1 MYKNISIMNKFKNS
15 YELIIDLVR
24 NNLLSGFY
32 LSSAPMYFDLD
43 LETKIE
49 DSKLLKHI
57 DTICNSW
64 MLENAENAGFYNFI
78 FEKNGELIL
87 DVSTHDDL
95 LDNYGKP
102 FDLQEI
108 FSIFLSVLNIN
119 SFDKEEWFENFLE
132 LTINFERVNNICEF
146 EEFKIELIDEEY
158 ISKSEFDNLKNNLSI
173 ELKKSL
179 EVYFIENIDNDYY
192 GVSDFSVSIQENN
205 FNSVA
210 ISNQI
215 KYQIKDFFMA
225 DNIKF

>member
-1 MYKNISIMNKFKNS
+1 MNKFKNS

-32 LSSAPMYFDLD
+32 LSSAPMYYDLD

-87 DVSTHDDL
+87 DVNTHDDL
-95 LDNYGKP
+95 LDNYGNP

-158 ISKSEFDNLKNNLSI
+158 ISKSEFDYLKNNLST

-205 FNSVA
+205 FNSVVV
-210 ISNQI
+210 SHEI
-215 KYQIKDFFMA
+215 KYQIKDFFINDDVSFPM
-225 DNIKF
+225 

>member
-1 MYKNISIMNKFKNS
+1 MNKFKNS

-32 LSSAPMYFDLD
+32 LSSAPMYFELD

-49 DSKLLKHI
+49 DTKLLKHI
-57 DTICNSW
+57 NTICNSW
-64 MLENAENAGFYNFI
+64 MLENAKNGGFYNFI
-78 FEKNGELIL
+78 FEENGELIL

-95 LDNYGKP
+95 LDNYGNP

-108 FSIFLSVLNIN
+108 FLIFLSVLNIN

-132 LTINFERVNNICEF
+132 LTINFERVNNNCEF
-146 EEFKIELIDEEY
+146 KEFKIELIDEEY
-158 ISKSEFDNLKNNLSI
+158 ISKSEFDYLKNNLLI

>member
-1 MYKNISIMNKFKNS
+1 MNKFKNS

-24 NNLLSGFY
+24 KNLLSGFY
-32 LSSAPMYFDLD
+32 LSSAAMYFDLD

-49 DSKLLKHI
+49 DTKLLKQI
-57 DTICNSW
+57 DTICTSW
-64 MLENAENAGFYNFI
+64 MLENAKNAGFYNFN
-78 FEKNGELIL
+78 FEENGELIL

-95 LDNYGKP
+95 LDNYGNP

-119 SFDKEEWFENFLE
+119 SFDKEECFENFLE
-132 LTINFERVNNICEF
+132 LTINFKRVNNICEF

-158 ISKSEFDNLKNNLSI
+158 ISKSEFDYLKNNLSI

-179 EVYFIENIDNDYY
+179 EAYFIENIDNDYY

-205 FNSVA
+205 FNCIV
-210 ISNQI
+210 ISNEI

>member
-1 MYKNISIMNKFKNS
+1 MNKFKNS

-32 LSSAPMYFDLD
+32 LSSAPMYYDLD

-87 DVSTHDDL
+87 DVNTHDDL
-95 LDNYGKP
+95 LDNYGNP

-158 ISKSEFDNLKNNLSI
+158 ISKSEFDYLKNNLST

-205 FNSVA
+205 FNSVVV
-210 ISNQI
+210 SNQI
-215 KYQIKDFFMA
+215 KYQIKDFFIN
-225 DNIKF
+225 DNVSFSM

>member
-1 MYKNISIMNKFKNS
+1 MNKFKNS

-32 LSSAPMYFDLD
+32 LSSAPMYFELD

-49 DSKLLKHI
+49 DTKLLKHI
-57 DTICNSW
+57 NTICNSW
-64 MLENAENAGFYNFI
+64 MLENAKNGGFYNFI
-78 FEKNGELIL
+78 FEENGELIL

-95 LDNYGKP
+95 LENYGNP

-108 FSIFLSVLNIN
+108 FLIFLCVLNIN

-132 LTINFERVNNICEF
+132 LTINFERVNNNCEF

-158 ISKSEFDNLKNNLSI
+158 ISKSEFDYLKNNLLI

-192 GVSDFSVSIQENN
+192 GVYDFSVSIQENN

>member
-1 MYKNISIMNKFKNS
+1 MNKFKNS

-32 LSSAPMYFDLD
+32 LSSAPMYFELD

-49 DSKLLKHI
+49 DTKLLKHI
-57 DTICNSW
+57 NTICNSW
-64 MLENAENAGFYNFI
+64 MLENAKNGGFYNFI
-78 FEKNGELIL
+78 FEENGELIL

-95 LDNYGKP
+95 LENYGNP

-108 FSIFLSVLNIN
+108 FLIFLSVLNIN

-132 LTINFERVNNICEF
+132 LTINFERVNNNCEF
-146 EEFKIELIDEEY
+146 KEFKIELIDEEY
-158 ISKSEFDNLKNNLSI
+158 ISKSEFDYLKNNLLI

-192 GVSDFSVSIQENN
+192 GVYDFSVSIQENN

>member
-1 MYKNISIMNKFKNS
+1 MNKFKNS

-32 LSSAPMYFDLD
+32 LSSGRMYYDLD

-49 DSKLLKHI
+49 DTKLLKHI
-57 DTICNSW
+57 DAICNSW
-64 MLENAENAGFYNFI
+64 MLENAKNAGFYKFI

-95 LDNYGKP
+95 LDNYGNP
-102 FDLQEI
+102 FNLQEM
-108 FSIFLSVLNIN
+108 FSICLSILNMN

-132 LTINFERVNNICEF
+132 LTINFERANNNCVF
-146 EEFKIELIDEEY
+146 EEFKFELIDEEY
-158 ISKSEFDNLKNNLSI
+158 ISKSEFDFLKNNLST

-192 GVSDFSVSIQENN
+192 GISDFSVSIQENN
-205 FNSVA
+205 FNSVVV
-210 ISNQI
+210 SNQI

-225 DNIKF
+225 DNTKF

>member
-1 MYKNISIMNKFKNS
+1 MNKFKNS

-32 LSSAPMYFDLD
+32 LSSAPMYFELD

-49 DSKLLKHI
+49 DTKLLKHI
-57 DTICNSW
+57 NTICNSW
-64 MLENAENAGFYNFI
+64 MLENAKNGGFYNFI
-78 FEKNGELIL
+78 FEENGELIL

-95 LDNYGKP
+95 LENYGNP

-108 FSIFLSVLNIN
+108 FLIFLCVLNIN
-119 SFDKEEWFENFLE
+119 SFDKEELFENFLE
-132 LTINFERVNNICEF
+132 LTINFERVNNNCEF

-158 ISKSEFDNLKNNLSI
+158 ISKSEFDYLKNNLLI

-192 GVSDFSVSIQENN
+192 GVYDFSVSIQENN

>member
-1 MYKNISIMNKFKNS
+1 MNKFKNS

-32 LSSAPMYFDLD
+32 LSSGRMHFDLD

-49 DSKLLKHI
+49 DTKLLKHI
-57 DTICNSW
+57 DAICNSW
-64 MLENAENAGFYNFI
+64 MLENAKNEGFYNFI

-87 DVSTHDDL
+87 DVSTHDNL
-95 LDNYGKP
+95 LDNYGNP

-108 FSIFLSVLNIN
+108 FSIFLSILSIN

-132 LTINFERVNNICEF
+132 LTINFERANNKCVF
-146 EEFKIELIDEEY
+146 EEFKFELIDEEY
-158 ISKSEFDNLKNNLSI
+158 ISKSEFDFLKNNLSP

-192 GVSDFSVSIQENN
+192 GVYDFSVSIQENN
-205 FNSVA
+205 FNSVVV
-210 ISNQI
+210 SNQI

>member
-1 MYKNISIMNKFKNS
+1 MNKFKNS

-32 LSSAPMYFDLD
+32 LSSAPMYYDLD

-64 MLENAENAGFYNFI
+64 MFENAINAGFYNFN
-78 FEKNGELIL
+78 FEENGELIL

-95 LDNYGKP
+95 LDHYGNP

-132 LTINFERVNNICEF
+132 LTIIFERVNNICEF

-158 ISKSEFDNLKNNLSI
+158 ISKSEFDYLKNNLSI

-179 EVYFIENIDNDYY
+179 EAYFIENIDNDYY

-205 FNSVA
+205 FNSVVV
-210 ISNQI
+210 SNQI
-215 KYQIKDFFMA
+215 KYQIKDFFIN
-225 DNIKF
+225 DNVSFSM

>member
-1 MYKNISIMNKFKNS
+1 MNKFKNS

-32 LSSAPMYFDLD
+32 LSSAPMYFDLE

-49 DSKLLKHI
+49 DTRLLNHI
-57 DTICNSW
+57 NTICNSW
-64 MLENAENAGFYNFI
+64 MLENAKNSGFYNFI
-78 FEKNGELIL
+78 FEENGELIL

-95 LDNYGKP
+95 LDNCGNP

-108 FSIFLSVLNIN
+108 FSFFLSLLNIN
-119 SFDKEEWFENFLE
+119 SFDKEECFENFLE
-132 LTINFERVNNICEF
+132 LSINFERVNNNCVF

-158 ISKSEFDNLKNNLSI
+158 ISKSEFDYLKNNLSI

-179 EVYFIENIDNDYY
+179 EVYFIEKIDNDYY
-192 GVSDFSVSIQENN
+192 GDSDFSVSIHENN
-205 FNSVA
+205 FNSVV

-215 KYQIKDFFMA
+215 KHQIKDFFMA
-225 DNIKF
+225 DSIKF

>member
-1 MYKNISIMNKFKNS
+1 MNKFKNS

-32 LSSAPMYFDLD
+32 LSSAPMYFDID
-43 LETKIE
+43 LQTKIE
-49 DSKLLKHI
+49 DTKLLKHI
-57 DTICNSW
+57 NTICNSW
-64 MLENAENAGFYNFI
+64 MLKNAKNAGFYNFI

-87 DVSTHDDL
+87 YVSTHDDL
-95 LDNYGKP
+95 LDNYGNP

-119 SFDKEEWFENFLE
+119 SFDKKECFENFLE
-132 LTINFERVNNICEF
+132 LTVNFERANNNCVF
-146 EEFKIELIDEEY
+146 EEFKFELIDEEY
-158 ISKSEFDNLKNNLSI
+158 ISKSEFDYLKNNLSI

-179 EVYFIENIDNDYY
+179 EIYFIENIDNDYY

-205 FNSVA
+205 FDSVV

-215 KYQIKDFFMA
+215 KYQIKDFFMT

>member
-1 MYKNISIMNKFKNS
+1 MNKFKNS

-32 LSSAPMYFDLD
+32 LSSAPMYFELD

-49 DSKLLKHI
+49 DTKLLKHI
-57 DTICNSW
+57 NTICNSW
-64 MLENAENAGFYNFI
+64 MLENAENGGFYNFI
-78 FEKNGELIL
+78 FEENGELIL
-87 DVSTHDDL
+87 DLSTHDDL
-95 LDNYGKP
+95 LDNYGNP

-108 FSIFLSVLNIN
+108 FLIFLSVLNIN

-132 LTINFERVNNICEF
+132 LTINFERVNNNCEF

-158 ISKSEFDNLKNNLSI
+158 ISKSEFDYLKNNLSI

-210 ISNQI
+210 ISNKI

>member
-1 MYKNISIMNKFKNS
+1 MNKFKNS

>member
-1 MYKNISIMNKFKNS
+1 MNKFKNS
-15 YELIIDLVR
+15 YELMIDLVR

-32 LSSAPMYFDLD
+32 LSSGRMYFDLD

-49 DSKLLKHI
+49 DAKLLKHI
-57 DTICNSW
+57 DEICNSW
-64 MLENAENAGFYNFI
+64 MLENAKNAGFYNFI

-87 DVSTHDDL
+87 NVSTHDDL
-95 LDNYGKP
+95 LDNYGNP

-108 FSIFLSVLNIN
+108 FSICLSVLNIN

-132 LTINFERVNNICEF
+132 ITINFERVNNICEF
-146 EEFKIELIDEEY
+146 EKFKIELIDEEY
-158 ISKSEFDNLKNNLSI
+158 ISKSEFDYLKNNLSI

-179 EVYFIENIDNDYY
+179 EAYFIENIDNDYY

-205 FNSVA
+205 FNSVVV
-210 ISNQI
+210 SNQI

-225 DNIKF
+225 DNTKF

>member
-1 MYKNISIMNKFKNS
+1 MNKFKNS

-32 LSSAPMYFDLD
+32 LSSAPMYFELD

-49 DSKLLKHI
+49 DTKLLKHI
-57 DTICNSW
+57 NTICNSW
-64 MLENAENAGFYNFI
+64 MLENAKNGGFYNFI
-78 FEKNGELIL
+78 FEENGELIL

-95 LDNYGKP
+95 LDNYGNP

-108 FSIFLSVLNIN
+108 FLIFLSVLNIN

-132 LTINFERVNNICEF
+132 LTINFERVNNNCEF

-158 ISKSEFDNLKNNLSI
+158 ISKSEFDYLKNNLLI

>member
-1 MYKNISIMNKFKNS
+1 MNKFKNS
-15 YELIIDLVR
+15 YELIVDLVR

-32 LSSAPMYFDLD
+32 LSSAPMYFELD

-49 DSKLLKHI
+49 DIKLLKHI

-64 MLENAENAGFYNFI
+64 MLENAKNAGFYNFN
-78 FEKNGELIL
+78 FEENGELIL

-95 LDNYGKP
+95 LDIYGNP

-108 FSIFLSVLNIN
+108 FSILLSVLNIN

-132 LTINFERVNNICEF
+132 LTINFERVNNICEI

-158 ISKSEFDNLKNNLSI
+158 ISKSEFDYLKNNLSI

-179 EVYFIENIDNDYY
+179 EAYFIENIDNDYY

-205 FNSVA
+205 INCIV
-210 ISNQI
+210 ISNEI
-215 KYQIKDFFMA
+215 KYQIKDFFIN
-225 DNIKF
+225 DNVSFSI

>member
-1 MYKNISIMNKFKNS
+1 MKKFKNS

-32 LSSAPMYFDLD
+32 LSSAQMYYDLD

-49 DSKLLKHI
+49 DTKLLKHI
-57 DTICNSW
+57 DAICNSW
-64 MLENAENAGFYNFI
+64 MLENAKNAGFYNFI

-95 LDNYGKP
+95 LDNYGNP
-102 FDLQEI
+102 FDLQEM
-108 FSIFLSVLNIN
+108 FSICLSILNIN

-132 LTINFERVNNICEF
+132 LTINFERANNNCVF
-146 EEFKIELIDEEY
+146 EEFKFELIDEEY
-158 ISKSEFDNLKNNLSI
+158 ISKSEFDFLKNNLST

-205 FNSVA
+205 FNSVVV
-210 ISNQI
+210 SNQI
-215 KYQIKDFFMA
+215 KYQIKDFFME
-225 DNIKF
+225 DNTKF

>member
-1 MYKNISIMNKFKNS
+1 MNKFKNS
-15 YELIIDLVR
+15 YELIIDLVK

-32 LSSAPMYFDLD
+32 LSSGRMYFDLD

-49 DSKLLKHI
+49 DTKLLKHI
-57 DTICNSW
+57 DAICNSW
-64 MLENAENAGFYNFI
+64 MLENAKNAGFYNFI

-95 LDNYGKP
+95 LDNYGNP

-146 EEFKIELIDEEY
+146 EEFKFELIDEEY
-158 ISKSEFDNLKNNLSI
+158 ISKSEFDYLKNNLST

-205 FNSVA
+205 FNSVVV
-210 ISNQI
+210 SNQI
-215 KYQIKDFFMA
+215 KYQIKDFFIA
-225 DNIKF
+225 DNAKF

>member
-1 MYKNISIMNKFKNS
+1 MNKFKNS

-32 LSSAPMYFDLD
+32 LSSAPMYFELD

-49 DSKLLKHI
+49 DTKLLKHI
-57 DTICNSW
+57 NTICNSW
-64 MLENAENAGFYNFI
+64 MLENAKNGGFYNFI
-78 FEKNGELIL
+78 FEENGELIL

-95 LDNYGKP
+95 LENYGNP

-108 FSIFLSVLNIN
+108 FLIFLCVLNIN

-132 LTINFERVNNICEF
+132 LTINFERVNNNCEF

-158 ISKSEFDNLKNNLSI
+158 ISKSEFDYLKNNLLI

-192 GVSDFSVSIQENN
+192 GVYDFSVSIQENN

-215 KYQIKDFFMA
+215 KYQIKDFFKA

>member
-1 MYKNISIMNKFKNS
+1 MNKFKNS

-32 LSSAPMYFDLD
+32 LSSGRMHFDLD

-49 DSKLLKHI
+49 DTKLLKHI
-57 DTICNSW
+57 DAICNSW
-64 MLENAENAGFYNFI
+64 MLENAKNEGFYNFI

-87 DVSTHDDL
+87 GVSTHDNL
-95 LDNYGKP
+95 LDNYGNP

-108 FSIFLSVLNIN
+108 FSIFLSILNIN

-132 LTINFERVNNICEF
+132 LTINFERANNKCVF
-146 EEFKIELIDEEY
+146 EEFKFELIDEEY
-158 ISKSEFDNLKNNLSI
+158 ISKSEFDFLKNNLLTK
-173 ELKKSL
+173 LKKSL

-192 GVSDFSVSIQENN
+192 GVYDFSVSIQENN
-205 FNSVA
+205 FNSVVV
-210 ISNQI
+210 SNQI
-215 KYQIKDFFMA
+215 KYQIKNFLMA